1 METVNMDTLTQVMG
15 PIYSGAHYLGLFVVS
30 LVKKILP
37 MVTNLDSLADPIGF
51 LAILT
56 ILVIVTAFVRKVA
69 FIIVLAGWAL
79 ILIRVLLM
87 AFKIA

>member
-15 PIYSGAHYLGLFVVS
+15 PIYSAAHYLGLFVIS

-37 MVTNLDSLADPIGF
+37 MVENLDSLADPIGF

-56 ILVIVTAFVRKVA
+56 ILVIITATIRKVA